1 MKLYSKILLVA
12 VATVSAL
19 AMVSCNKDNGKD
31 EAEATFEAPEYA
43 DAAKTVTITDSQNAV
58 SIDGQEVSEF
68 EFTESGYA
76 VITLNKKTKA
86 DSENGVIIAPY
97 TYSNG
102 VYTIEGFGTIKIEN
116 GKLVVTTNSGNT
128 VTVTATVSESTTP
141 SEGSTEWNLCRAW
154 TLVDFKISV
163 KGGSLGST
171 GVGKLFTNPKM
182 SVIKAWLVE
191 QKVNIPEDVVLEN
204 YDVVDINFTS
214 NGTFFINF
222 SKADP
227 FVGAW
232 DIKSNSFHYELSS
245 GGNYIFNGSAD
256 GNISFKK
263 ENNIDVCVFTV
274 NGEIVNGN
282 DKYTS
287 EIVLTM
293 KAK

>member
-1 MKLYSKILLVA
+1 MKFYSKILLVA
-12 VATVSAL
+12 VAAISAL
-19 AMVSCNKDNGKD
+19 AMVSCNKDNGND
-31 EAEATFEAPEYA
+31 EVEATFEAPEYA
-43 DAAKTVTITDSQNAV
+43 EAAKTVTITDSETTV
-58 SIDGQEVSEF
+58 SIDGQEVKEV

-76 VITLNKKTKA
+76 VISFNKKTKA
-86 DSENGVIIAPY
+86 ESDSDVIVAPY

-102 VYTIEGFGTIKIEN
+102 VYTIEGIGTVKIEN
-116 GKLVVTTNSGNT
+116 GKLVVTTSEGT
-128 VTVTATVSESTTP
+128 ITVTATVSNTTTP
-141 SEGSTEWNLCRAW
+141 PQGSTEWNLCRAW

-182 SVIKAWLVE
+182 SVIKAWLQE
-191 QKVNIPEDVVLEN
+191 QKVNIPEDIVLED

-227 FVGAW
+227 FVGEW
-232 DIKSNSFHYELSS
+232 DINSNKFEYELST
-245 GGNYIFNGSAD
+245 GGNYIFNASAEGS
-256 GNISFKK
+256 ISFKK
-263 ENNIDVCVFTV
+263 ENNVDVCVFTV
-274 NGEIVNGN
+274 NGEIENGN